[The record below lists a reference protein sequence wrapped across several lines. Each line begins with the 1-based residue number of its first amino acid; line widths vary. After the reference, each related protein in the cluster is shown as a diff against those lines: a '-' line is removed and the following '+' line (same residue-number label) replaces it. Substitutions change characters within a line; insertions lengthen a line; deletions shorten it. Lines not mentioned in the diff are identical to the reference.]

1 MTFSSLTFV
10 TLFFPAV
17 LILYF
22 IINNLRWKNGVLLVA
37 SLLFYSWGEPVWVL
51 GMIGATAINYF
62 AALFVGEKYS
72 GFIRKTALII
82 GSVASLSVLFYF
94 KYAAFLF
101 NSFAS
106 LFGASINIPVL
117 QLPVGISFYTFQV
130 LTYTVDVYR
139 GKSPVQR
146 NPFKLMLY
154 VSCFPQLIAGPIVQ
168 YSDVALMLD
177 NRSTELSDFIS
188 GMKRFVIG
196 LSKKI
201 LLANVCGLIIEELPA
216 AAGGAVSVL
225 GAWYISVLYSLQ
237 LYFDFSGYSDM
248 AIGMGK
254 IFGFEYK
261 ENFNYPYISKS
272 ATEFWRRWHIS
283 LGSFFRDY
291 VYIPLGGNRCSTGR
305 VIFNLAV
312 VWALTGL
319 WHGASWNFV
328 IWGVYYGVLLI
339 IEKFVLS
346 DVLKRTPGLI
356 RRIVT
361 LFLIVIGWTV
371 FYYTDMPQMI
381 KHLGAM
387 FSIGA
392 SGLTDPVTMAVLRK
406 YTVFPIV
413 AMIASTPV
421 LPKVCGAFTSLCRNK
436 TVNEVLSLAYL
447 SVLLYLSMIFMVG
460 QSYNPFI
467 YFRF

>member
-1 MTFSSLTFV
+1 M
-10 TLFFPAV
+10 
-17 LILYF
+17 
-22 IINNLRWKNGVLLVA
+22 
-37 SLLFYSWGEPVWVL
+37 
-51 GMIGATAINYF
+51 
-62 AALFVGEKYS
+62 
-72 GFIRKTALII
+72 
-82 GSVASLSVLFYF
+82 
-94 KYAAFLF
+94 
-101 NSFAS
+101 
-106 LFGASINIPVL
+106 
-117 QLPVGISFYTFQV
+117 
-130 LTYTVDVYR
+130 
-139 GKSPVQR
+139 
-146 NPFKLMLY
+146 
-154 VSCFPQLIAGPIVQ
+154 
-168 YSDVALMLD
+168 
-177 NRSTELSDFIS
+177 
-188 GMKRFVIG
+188 
-196 LSKKI
+196 
-201 LLANVCGLIIEELPA
+201 
-216 AAGGAVSVL
+216 
-225 GAWYISVLYSLQ
+225 
-237 LYFDFSGYSDM
+237 
-248 AIGMGK
+248 
-254 IFGFEYK
+254 
-261 ENFNYPYISKS
+261 
-272 ATEFWRRWHIS
+272 
-283 LGSFFRDY
+283 
-291 VYIPLGGNRCSTGR
+291 
-305 VIFNLAV
+305 
-312 VWALTGL
+312 TGL

-328 IWGVYYGVLLI
+328 IWGIYYGVLLI